1 MKLPGAERVRVD
13 ETKDRFNQMHEVDN
27 VLVVDGSSFT
37 SASEK
42 NPTLTILALA
52 WRAGDYLAE
61 ELRSGRL

>member
-1 MKLPGAERVRVD
+1 MVERVR
-13 ETKDRFNQMHEVDN
+13 EV
-27 VLVVDGSSFT
+27 T

-52 WRAGDYLAE
+52 WRAGDHLAE

>member
-1 MKLPGAERVRVD
+1 MKLTGAERVRVD

-42 NPTLTILALA
+42 NPTLTIPPP
-52 WRAGDYLAE
+52 WRAGDHLAE
-61 ELRSGRL
+61 ELWSGWL

>member
-1 MKLPGAERVRVD
+1 MKLPGAGGVRVD

-42 NPTLTILALA
+42 NPTLTILAPA
-52 WRAGDYLAE
+52 WRAGDHLAE